1 MQANN
6 ECRRRIQVV
15 NDSALKIWINE
26 IAISSG
32 GQKRISENSEE
43 PDFVI
48 DKNRDATNL
57 DDLEQKH
64 PSMPTVT
71 NRSAQPMSHG
81 KRTFD
86 IILQITTFAHFQAK
100 LPTPSVIEHR
110 MPNKHL
116 SSKLYS
122 HTLLTPNQTNR
133 LSHLIEDP
141 MQKDHPSSHFCSLVP
156 PPSKQTSPLDRFTQ
170 H

>member
-64 PSMPTVT
+64 PSMREIYTDQ
-71 NRSAQPMSHG
+71 RC
-81 KRTFD
+81 
-86 IILQITTFAHFQAK
+86 QA
-100 LPTPSVIEHR
+100 
-110 MPNKHL
+110 
-116 SSKLYS
+116 
-122 HTLLTPNQTNR
+122 
-133 LSHLIEDP
+133 
-141 MQKDHPSSHFCSLVP
+141 
-156 PPSKQTSPLDRFTQ
+156 
-170 H
+170 